1 MPGWVGIG
9 GVEAGVGID
18 NKFLAGDF
26 LAGDASYAI
35 DFIVSACAGDVT
47 GDGSVN
53 VLDLLA
59 LLSAWGDCDSDIC
72 PEDVNG
78 DGMVNVLDLLI
89 VFEAWGECR

>member
-1 MPGWVGIG
+1 M
-9 GVEAGVGID
+9 GID
-18 NKFLAGDF
+18 NKFLAGDY

-35 DFIVSACAGDVT
+35 DFVVSVCAGDVT

-59 LLSAWGDCDSDIC
+59 LLTAWGDCDDC

-78 DGMVNVLDLLI
+78 DGAVNVLDLLI
-89 VFEAWGECR
+89 VFSVWGPCP